1 MRKLLALA
9 ATVATIA
16 ALSGCAAQ
24 NPADAVMQGAVETCK
39 AASSEH
45 SNVDQIQVSKDQTQA
60 PKVDFATPINAK
72 AIETKVIVEG
82 DGPKV
87 TGDQLVD
94 IEYLGINGGTGK
106 TFQTSAF
113 DGTNFASQ
121 FLKADQKPDFCGALA
136 GVREG
141 SRVAV
146 LFPAALAHGGQ
157 GIPDLG
163 VKATDSIVFV
173 FDILKVFLPKALGD
187 EKALPAGFPGV
198 SVVRAA
204 DGTPGITIPKKA
216 APKTLQIG
224 TLIQGRG
231 AEVKKGQTVTL
242 HYSGFLWDG
251 KTKFDSSWDKGQP
264 VQFKLQD
271 GALINGFLKAVVG
284 QKIGSQVVA
293 VIPPA
298 DGYGSTAQGSIPANS
313 TLVFVIDILGAN

>member
-1 MRKLLALA
+1 VRKLLALA

-24 NPADAVMQGAVETCK
+24 NPADAVMQGASATCK
-39 AASSEH
+39 AGTEH
-45 SNVDQIQVSKDQTQA
+45 SNVDQIQVSKDQTKA
-60 PKVDFATPINAK
+60 PTVNFATPIVSK
-72 AIETKVIVEG
+72 TIETKVVVEG
-82 DGPKV
+82 DGPKIL
-87 TGDQLVD
+87 GDQLVD

-106 TFQTSAF
+106 TFQTSKF

-121 FLKADQKPDFCGALA
+121 FLKADQKPNFCGALA

-146 LFPAALAHGGQ
+146 LFPAALAHAGQ

-173 FDILKVFLPKALGD
+173 FDVLKVFLPKALGD
-187 EKALPAGFPGV
+187 EKALPANFPGIN
-198 SVVRAA
+198 VVRAA
-204 DGTPGITIPKKA
+204 DGTPGITIPKSA
-216 APKTLQIG
+216 APTELKIA

-231 AEVKKGQTVTL
+231 VEVAKGQTATL
-242 HYSGFLWDG
+242 HYSGFLWTG

-264 VQFKLQD
+264 VQFKLED
-271 GALINGFLKAVVG
+271 GGLIPGFLKAVIG
-284 QKIGSQVVA
+284 QKVGSQVVA
-293 VIPPA
+293 IIPPA
-298 DGYGSTAQGSIPANS
+298 EGYGATEQGSIPANS

>member
-1 MRKLLALA
+1 
-9 ATVATIA
+9 
-16 ALSGCAAQ
+16 
-24 NPADAVMQGAVETCK
+24 MQGATATCK
-39 AASSEH
+39 AGTEH
-45 SNVDQIQVSKDQTQA
+45 SNADQIQVSKDQTKA
-60 PKVDFATPINAK
+60 PTVDFATPISSK
-72 AIETKVIVEG
+72 AIETKVVVEG
-82 DGPKV
+82 DGPKII
-87 TGDQLVD
+87 GDQLVD

-106 TFQTSAF
+106 TFQTSKF

-146 LFPAALAHGGQ
+146 LFPAELAHGGQ

-163 VKATDSIVFV
+163 VKATDSIIFV

-187 EKALPAGFPGV
+187 DKALPANFPGV

-204 DGTPGITIPKKA
+204 DGTPGITIPKSA
-216 APKTLQIG
+216 APTELKIA
-224 TLIQGRG
+224 TLIEGRG
-231 AEVKKGQTVTL
+231 VEVVKGQTVTL

-264 VQFKLQD
+264 VQFKLED
-271 GALINGFLKAVVG
+271 GGLIPGFLTAVVG
-284 QKIGSQVVA
+284 QKVGSQVVA

-298 DGYGSTAQGSIPANS
+298 EGYGSTEQGSIPANS